1 MKKVLKNVL
10 IGMIAWHVG
19 MTTSSVTMLALS
31 LDKLENRI
39 DRDLGVEEMETLVLE
54 DPLVQWFNNIDN
66 CILRTMTK
74 ILCMPFIYLSIS
86 NTAEKIKF

>member
-10 IGMIAWHVG
+10 IGIGWYASMSASSMIV
-19 MTTSSVTMLALS
+19 VTLS
-31 LDKLENRI
+31 LDKLKKRI
-39 DRDLGVEEMETLVLE
+39 GRDLGEEEIESLVSE
-54 DPLVQWFNNIDN
+54 DPVVQWLNKTGN

-86 NTAEKIKF
+86 NTAKKIKF

>member
-10 IGMIAWHVG
+10 IGIGWYSGMSASLMIV
-19 MTTSSVTMLALS
+19 MTLS
-31 LDKLENRI
+31 LDKLEKRI
-39 DRDLGVEEMETLVLE
+39 GRDLGVEEMETLVSE
-54 DPLVQWFNNIDN
+54 DPVVQWLNKTDN